1 MDKLKHKFDK
11 LEISR
16 LNLISLLGDQDKN
29 ALTFKINKNKWS
41 PLQICFHVIKSEQL
55 TLLALNKTKQSI
67 ENLKKSGL
75 AGIMRDVSLR
85 FALKSKIKFKAPA
98 MVAKVPEDYDF
109 TELMKKW
116 ETIRSSLKEYTD
128 DFPEQYSDRAV
139 FKHPIAGWMNL
150 SQALNFLQ
158 SHFDHHKLQIEKRIE
173 IYNTLHNNK

>member
-55 TLLALNKTKQSI
+55 TILALNKNLQLK
-67 ENLKKSGL
+67 ENLKKIGF
-75 AGIMRDVSLR
+75 AGIIRDISLR
-85 FALKSKIKFKAPA
+85 FVLKTKIKFKAPPLIA
-98 MVAKVPEDYDF
+98 NIPEDYDIE
-109 TELMKKW
+109 ELMKKW
-116 ETIRSSLKEYTD
+116 ETIRTSFKEYIYN
-128 DFPEQYSDRAV
+128 FSEQYSDRV
-139 FKHPIAGWMNL
+139 IFKHPIVGWMNL
-150 SQALNFLQ
+150 SQTLNFLQ